1 MVVHQPSAPIV
12 WYQSATSR
20 EGFKATSLHHGSVK
34 LGWGLS
40 QNGTLPQ
47 VWAIDFGVPWGR
59 KLGWQQLDLQDLAS
73 IEKFNNQQYPNA
85 NQWKHCF
92 KTVCILLGHQTNRF
106 SSQNIETIML
116 QTTVALPSSTYG
128 NLTLWDNI
136 SQNLEWV
143 NFLVK
148 FPQQNGS
155 VLYQHQP

>member
-1 MVVHQPSAPIV
+1 MVVNHPSAPLV

-47 VWAIDFGVPWGR
+47 VWAIDFGVPWGEEAGMTTTWSR
-59 KLGWQQLDLQDLAS
+59 SS
-73 IEKFNNQQYPNA
+73 ITNSTQRR
-85 NQWKHCF
+85 
-92 KTVCILLGHQTNRF
+92 ISDSLGHQTNRF

-136 SQNLEWV
+136 SQNLDWV

-155 VLYQHQP
+155 VYQHQP